1 MDVFRMISVIALII
15 CLSMLAKQFFALL
28 AAGKPNDYSKPS
40 GSVKKGVVYSFTG
53 AMSPFEKESAYLH
66 LPTYFAGIVFH
77 IGAFLS
83 LLLFPLVLFMQN
95 ILEYSFVL
103 SGILSAIL
111 ALGALSGAGIL
122 VKRLFNKNLKAISGV
137 DDYVSNILTT
147 SAQGVSAYLLL
158 TGLGESIYFVFF
170 ILLLLWIPI
179 GKTRHLIYFFFARY
193 HLGAFYGRRGTWPQ
207 KQTGNE

>member
-1 MDVFRMISVIALII
+1 MDVIRIISVVALILSI
-15 CLSMLAKQFFALL
+15 SMLAKQFFALL

-40 GSVKKGVVYSFTG
+40 GSVEKGVIYSFTG

-66 LPTYFAGIVFH
+66 FPTYFAGIVFH
-77 IGAFLS
+77 IGTFLS
-83 LLLFPLVLFMQN
+83 LLLFPIVLFIQK

-103 SGILSAIL
+103 SGILAAIL

-122 VKRLFNKNLKAISGV
+122 IKRLLNKNLKAISGA
-137 DDYVSNILTT
+137 DDYISNILTT
-147 SAQGVSAYLLL
+147 SAQGVSACLLL
-158 TGLGESIYFVFF
+158 TGLGEGIYFVVF

-179 GKTRHLIYFFFARY
+179 GKTRHVLYFFFARY
-193 HLGAFYGRRGTWPQ
+193 HLGTFYGRRGTWPQ